1 MGLSYELYMKL
12 SENIQFLKMIDMF
25 IIHDFSQNANKIKK
39 KRLHIVRICL
49 QDHRLIHPVLVKL
62 NNITTEHA
70 KGCPVT

>member
-1 MGLSYELYMKL
+1 MNGESTVVPKTEIPPFKYDKNE
-12 SENIQFLKMIDMF
+12 D
-25 IIHDFSQNANKIKK
+25 NKNKK